1 MKKIKKITAF
11 MLAVTSC
18 FAAGATYAAPVP
30 TVAAA
35 QLIASMRD
43 MTTRKSTIAVGESV
57 PLKIEWS
64 NGALPEVTYTSSDEN
79 VVTVDENGVFTGISE
94 GTAVITAALTK
105 TSKSIEV
112 TVSKDVIPSTIYNT
126 SELKGYDIK
135 MNATDVI
142 CYDGSGNMNIATVN
156 DDGELKYSNIFKK
169 GDEYIV
175 ERDSVMVAAQYGYTY
190 LAPESESVNYVD
202 CREVEV
208 GDIIGSSSVLLCY
221 DYYLNEIISPIIDH
235 DLYAKYFGED
245 LLQITEVDHENKKVK
260 AELIEPIA
268 GDVNADGAFSM
279 ADAVMLQKWLLGV
292 PDVKL
297 YNWKSADL
305 FEDGVLDV
313 YDLCL
318 MKRELIS
325 ASVSMEEATLVV
337 ETYYDGYGVVGQPLG
352 SGGFIDSF
360 EIKEGDILY
369 ENYNGEWFAEN
380 DEELKGEKQI
390 CKILGVTP
398 ETVSVLVTDLET
410 GKEVEKTLSYG
421 ETIDVPSR
429 FTIYDGINYSHKITF
444 EQGVDLDYDKYEK
457 MPYIKDDTG
466 TITLEERKNVWDN
479 LAYQYPDTDFSDF
492 VLVYTP
498 DHPLE
503 GYLGNNVFSV
513 YYKGVLCHGW
523 GNLNADSNIFVTSLQ
538 INFVMKPE
546 RYAEVDTE
554 EKCLSLKE
562 LADCVEFS
570 FERSDVT
577 KVIYIRTV
585 KNDTPVLAYRILG
598 NDCEYIIDAV
608 TGEKI
613 EWIPYFVP

>member
-1 MKKIKKITAF
+1 MKKIKKLAAF

-18 FAAGATYAAPVP
+18 FAAGTTYAAPAH
-30 TVAAA
+30 TASAY
-35 QLIASMRD
+35 QQIASMRGVA
-43 MTTRKSTIAVGESV
+43 TRKSTIAIGESV

-64 NGALPEVTYTSSDEN
+64 NGALPEVTYTSSDES
-79 VVTVDENGVFTGISE
+79 VVTVDENGVYTGISE
-94 GTAVITAALTK
+94 GTAVITAALEK

-142 CYDGSGNMNIATVN
+142 CYDGSGNMNIAAVN
-156 DDGELKYSNIFKK
+156 DDGELKYSSIFKK

-208 GDIIGSSSVLLCY
+208 GDIIGSSSVLLTY

-235 DLYAKYFGED
+235 DLYTKYFGEN
-245 LLQITEVDHENKKVK
+245 LLQITTVDHENKKVK
-260 AELIEPIA
+260 AELIEPVA
-268 GDVNADGAFSM
+268 GDVNSDGVFSM
-279 ADAVMLQKWLLGV
+279 ADAVTLQKWLLGV

-305 FEDGVLDV
+305 CEDGVLDV

-325 ASVSMEEATLVV
+325 AQVSMEEATLVV
-337 ETYYDGYGVVGQPLG
+337 ETYYDGYGVVGQHLG
-352 SGGFIDSF
+352 SGGFMDSF
-360 EIKEGDILY
+360 EIKAGDVLY
-369 ENYNGEWFAEN
+369 ENSFGEWSAET

-390 CKILGVTP
+390 CKILSVTP
-398 ETVSVLVTDLET
+398 ENVSVLVIDSKT
-410 GKEVEKTLSYG
+410 GKETEKTLSYG
-421 ETIDVPSR
+421 ETIDVPSC
-429 FTIYDGINYSHKITF
+429 FVIFDGINYSHKITF
-444 EQGVDLDYDKYEK
+444 EQGVGLDYDKYEK
-457 MPYIKDDTG
+457 MPYIKDNTG
-466 TITLEERKNVWDN
+466 SITLSERKNVWMN

-513 YYKGVLCHGW
+513 YYKGILCHGW
-523 GNLNADSNIFVTSLQ
+523 GNLNADSNVYVTSCQ
-538 INFVMKPE
+538 INFVMNPE
-546 RYAEVDTE
+546 RYAEADTE
-554 EKCLSLKE
+554 AKCLSVEE
-562 LADCVEFS
+562 LAERVEFS

-577 KVIYIRTV
+577 KVIYVRER
-585 KNDTPVLAYRILG
+585 NDAPVLAYRILG
-598 NDCEYIIDAV
+598 NDCEYIINAV
-608 TGEKI
+608 TGEEI

>member
-1 MKKIKKITAF
+1 MKKTKKLAAF

-18 FAAGATYAAPVP
+18 FAIGASYSAPAN
-30 TVAAA
+30 TAAA
-35 QLIASMRD
+35 YQQIASMRD
-43 MTTRKSTIAVGESV
+43 VTTRKSTIAIGESV

-64 NGALPEVTYTSSDEN
+64 NGALPEVTYTSSDESI
-79 VVTVDENGVFTGISE
+79 VTVDENGVFTGVSE

-105 TSKSIEV
+105 TSSSIEV

-142 CYDGSGNMNIATVN
+142 CYDGSGNMNIAAVS

-190 LAPESESVNYVD
+190 LAPESDSVNYVD
-202 CREVEV
+202 CREAEV

-221 DYYLNEIISPIIDH
+221 DYYLNEIISPIISH
-235 DLYAKYFGED
+235 SLYEKYFGEK
-245 LLQITEVDHENKKVK
+245 LLQITEVDHKNKKVK
-260 AELIEPIA
+260 AELIEPVA
-268 GDVNADGAFSM
+268 GDVNADGSFGM
-279 ADAVMLQKWLLGV
+279 ADAVTLQKWLLGV

-305 FEDGVLDV
+305 CEDGVIDV
-313 YDLCL
+313 YDLCM
-318 MKRELIS
+318 MKRELIN
-325 ASVSMEEATLVV
+325 APVSMEEATLVV
-337 ETYYDGYGVVGQPLG
+337 ETYYDGYGVAGQHLG
-352 SGGFIDSF
+352 SGGFMDSF

-369 ENYNGEWFAEN
+369 ENYNGQWSAEN
-380 DEELKGEKQI
+380 DEKLKGKTQV
-390 CKILGVTP
+390 CKVLSITP
-398 ETVSVLVTDLET
+398 ENVSVLVTDLET
-410 GKEVEKTLSYG
+410 GMKAEKTRSYG
-421 ETIDVPSR
+421 ETIDVPSS
-429 FTIYDGINYSHKITF
+429 FIMFDGINYSHKITF
-444 EQGVDLDYDKYEK
+444 EQGVSLEYDKYEK
-457 MPYIKDDTG
+457 MPYIKDNTDS
-466 TITLEERKNVWDN
+466 ITFSERKNVWEN

-503 GYLGNNVFSV
+503 GYLGDNVFSV
-513 YYKGVLCHGW
+513 YYKGILCHGW
-523 GNLNADSNIFVTSLQ
+523 GNLNTDSNVFVTSCQ

-546 RYAEVDTE
+546 RYSEADTE
-554 EKCLSLKE
+554 AKCLSLEE
-562 LADCVEFS
+562 LAECVEFS

-577 KVIYIRTV
+577 KVIYIRER
-585 KNDTPVLAYRILG
+585 NDAPVLAYRILG

-608 TGEKI
+608 TGEEI

>member
-1 MKKIKKITAF
+1 MKKTRRFAAF
-11 MLAVTSC
+11 MLALTSC
-18 FAAGATYAAPVP
+18 FTIGASYSMPAHTATAY
-30 TVAAA
+30 

-43 MTTRKSTIAVGESV
+43 VTTRKSTIAIGESV

-64 NGALPEVTYTSSDEN
+64 NGALPEVTYTSSDES

-94 GTAVITAALTK
+94 GTAVITAALEK
-105 TSKSIEV
+105 TSCSIEV

-142 CYDGSGNMNIATVN
+142 CYDGSGNMNIAAVN

-208 GDIIGSSSVLLCY
+208 GDIIGSSSVILTY

-235 DLYAKYFGED
+235 DLYSKYFGEN
-245 LLQITEVDHENKKVK
+245 LLQITAVDHENKKVK
-260 AELIEPIA
+260 AELIEPVA
-268 GDVNADGAFSM
+268 GDVNADGVVSI

-305 FEDGVLDV
+305 CEDGVIDV

-318 MKRELIS
+318 MKRELIN
-325 ASVSMEEATLVV
+325 APVSMEEATLVV
-337 ETYYDGYGVVGQPLG
+337 ETYYDGYGVAGQHLG
-352 SGGFIDSF
+352 SGGFMDSF
-360 EIKEGDILY
+360 EIKAGDILY
-369 ENYNGEWFAEN
+369 ENYNGQWFAET
-380 DEELKGEKQI
+380 DEELKSEKQI

-398 ETVSVLVTDLET
+398 ENVSVLVTDFET
-410 GKEVEKTLSYG
+410 GKEVEKTLSY
-421 ETIDVPSR
+421 EKTIDVPSN
-429 FTIYDGINYSHKITF
+429 FVIYDGINYSHKITF
-444 EQGVDLDYDKYEK
+444 EQGVGLDYDKYEK
-457 MPYIKDDTG
+457 MPYIKDNTDS
-466 TITLEERKNVWDN
+466 ITLSERKNVWEN

-503 GYLGNNVFSV
+503 GLLGNNVFSV
-513 YYKGVLCHGW
+513 YYKGILCHGW
-523 GNLNADSNIFVTSLQ
+523 GNLNTDSNVFVTSRQ

-546 RYAEVDTE
+546 RYAEADTE
-554 EKCLSLKE
+554 AKCLSLKE

-577 KVIYIRTV
+577 RIIYIRER
-585 KNDTPVLAYRILG
+585 NDAPVFAYRILG

-608 TGEKI
+608 TGEEI